1 MLVCFEV
8 EKFPATV
15 VQVVGSTLFNF
26 KFFTILLFTMDWEAP
41 LSNSIFISEIFP
53 LTWILPEITGNGFS
67 NFCLFS
73 EWPSSI
79 DRIE

>member
-1 MLVCFEV
+1 
-8 EKFPATV
+8 
-15 VQVVGSTLFNF
+15 
-26 KFFTILLFTMDWEAP
+26 MDWEAP

-53 LTWILPEITGNGFS
+53 LTWILPEITGIGFS